1 MNILK
6 EKHKK
11 ASCLF
16 ALAAGAMLLLSAC
29 QNKTQPEYLKAES
42 SSPANETSI
51 QAETSSS
58 AKAQSLPQTNSY
70 SNKVIKFNYPADW
83 TFEENPTEDI
93 SYVNFFDS
101 KSGSDPVFWYS
112 RGEAWLTDF
121 NRTGEDYKALLSE
134 SYSDVVISD
143 LTKATIDGN
152 EAIKLV
158 FQYTA
163 NNVKYTMTQYETIV
177 GPVSFQFNCTY
188 KSDLSNDYESILNS
202 IISTIEFTG

>member
-11 ASCLF
+11 TSCLF

-29 QNKTQPEYLKAES
+29 QTKTQPDYLKAES

-51 QAETSSS
+51 QTETSSS
-58 AKAQSLPQTNSY
+58 AIAQSLPQINSY

-83 TFEENPTEDI
+83 TSEENPGEDI

-121 NRTGEDYKALLSE
+121 NRTEEDYKALLSE
-134 SYSDVVISD
+134 SYSDVVITD
-143 LTKATIDGN
+143 LAKTTIDGN

-158 FQYTA
+158 FQYRA
-163 NNVKYTMTQYETIV
+163 NDVEYTMTQYETIV
-177 GPVSFQFNCTY
+177 GPVSFRFNCTC

-202 IISTIEFTG
+202 IISSIEFTG